1 MKYRLIFYISLFI
14 LASTSTLLSASKQK
28 PSSDFQKMSDVLKIV
43 DSYVKSETETLAGE
57 VIISKGKID
66 NRITLP
72 KCAMLEAFVPTG
84 SRLWGNSS
92 VGVRCNSPS
101 SWTIYVQINIQ
112 VMADVIHVA
121 RPLARGTPLVADD
134 VKLQRVNLT
143 QMPEGIFTE
152 LSQVI
157 GKVPLSSLSSG
168 QLLRQNALRLPHVIL
183 RGQKVILHIEGQ
195 GFSVSSE
202 GQALADASERQV
214 VQVRNESGRVISG
227 IARDDGIVVVRP

>member
-1 MKYRLIFYISLFI
+1 MKYRLICYASFFI
-14 LASTSTLLSASKQK
+14 LASVSTLLFASKHKSASE
-28 PSSDFQKMSDVLKIV
+28 FQKMSVVLKVV
-43 DSYVKSETETLAGE
+43 DSYVKGETETLPGE
-57 VIISKGKID
+57 VIISQGKID

-72 KCAMLEAFVPTG
+72 KCSKLEAFVPTG

-101 SWTIYVQINIQ
+101 SWTIYVQVNIQ

-121 RPLARGTPLVADD
+121 KPLTRGTPLVTED

-152 LSQVI
+152 LSQVV
-157 GKVPLSSLSSG
+157 GKVPLSNLSSG
-168 QLLRQNALRLPHVIL
+168 QLIRQNALRLPHVIL
-183 RGQKVILHIEGQ
+183 RGQKVILHIQGQ

-202 GQALADASERQV
+202 GLALADASEGQV
-214 VQVRNESGRVISG
+214 VQVRNEAGRVISG

>member
-1 MKYRLIFYISLFI
+1 MKYKLICSISFFL
-14 LASTSTLLSASKQK
+14 LASVSMLLSASEHKA
-28 PSSDFQKMSDVLKIV
+28 SSKFQKMSVVLKVV
-43 DSYVKSETETLAGE
+43 DSYVKGETETLPGE
-57 VIISKGKID
+57 VIISQGKID

-72 KCAMLEAFVPTG
+72 KCTTLEAFIPTG
-84 SRLWGNSS
+84 SQLWGNTS
-92 VGVRCNSPS
+92 VGVRCNNPS

-121 RPLARGTPLVADD
+121 RPLTRGTPLVAED

-168 QLLRQNALRLPHVIL
+168 QLLRQSALRLPHVIL
-183 RGQKVILHIEGQ
+183 RGQKVILHIQGQ

-202 GQALADASERQV
+202 GLALADAAEGQV

-227 IARDDGIVVVRP
+227 IARNDGIVVVRP

>member
-1 MKYRLIFYISLFI
+1 MKYKLLCHFSFFLFAGISM
-14 LASTSTLLSASKQK
+14 LLSASEHKQ
-28 PSSDFQKMSDVLKIV
+28 PSEFQKMSVVLKV
-43 DSYVKSETETLAGE
+43 VESYVKSETEMLPGE
-57 VIISKGKID
+57 VIISQGKID

-72 KCAMLEAFVPTG
+72 KCLKLEAFTPTG
-84 SRLWGNSS
+84 SRLWGSTS

-112 VMADVIHVA
+112 VMTDVMHVA
-121 RPLARGTPLVADD
+121 RPLTRGTPLVAED

-168 QLLRQNALRLPHVIL
+168 QLLRQSALRLPHVIL
-183 RGQKVILHIEGQ
+183 RGQKVILHIQGQ

-202 GQALADASERQV
+202 GLALADAAEGQV
-214 VQVRNESGRVISG
+214 VQVRNDSGRVISG

>member
-1 MKYRLIFYISLFI
+1 MKYRLICTISFFI
-14 LASTSTLLSASKQK
+14 LASVSTLLSASKHN
-28 PSSDFQKMSDVLKIV
+28 PSSDFQKMSIVLKVV
-43 DSYVKSETETLAGE
+43 DNYVKGETETLPGE
-57 VIISKGKID
+57 VIISQGKID

-72 KCAMLEAFVPTG
+72 KCTTLEAFIPIG
-84 SRLWGNSS
+84 SRLWGNTT

-121 RPLARGTPLVADD
+121 RPLTRGTPLVAEN

-168 QLLRQNALRLPHVIL
+168 QLLRQSALRLPHVIL
-183 RGQKVILHIEGQ
+183 RGQKVILHIQGQ

-202 GQALADASERQV
+202 GTALADASEGQV

>member
-1 MKYRLIFYISLFI
+1 MKYRLICTISLLI
-14 LASTSTLLSASKQK
+14 LASVSTLLSASKHK
-28 PSSDFQKMSDVLKIV
+28 PSPDFQKMSVVLKVV
-43 DSYVKSETETLAGE
+43 DSYVKGETETLPGE
-57 VIISKGKID
+57 VIVSQGKID

-72 KCAMLEAFVPTG
+72 KCSKLEAFVPTG
-84 SRLWGNSS
+84 SRLWGNAS
-92 VGVRCNSPS
+92 VGVRCNNPS

-112 VMADVIHVA
+112 VMADVIHAA
-121 RPLARGTPLVADD
+121 RPLTRGTPLVAEDI
-134 VKLQRVNLT
+134 KLQRVNLT

-168 QLLRQNALRLPHVIL
+168 QLLRQSALRLPHVIL
-183 RGQKVILHIEGQ
+183 RGQKVTLHIQGQ

-202 GQALADASERQV
+202 GIALADASEGQV
-214 VQVRNESGRVISG
+214 VQVRNEAGRVISG